1 MIEIAKLSDLE
12 EIMQFITEAK
22 KEMHKRN
29 NPQWGPTVEDYPNTF
44 VFQND
49 IENKTLYIYKEDEK
63 IKGCITIKKDKG
75 EYNYYEKNLGSEEHE
90 I

>member
-29 NPQWGPTVEDYPNTF
+29 NPQWGPTEEDYPNTF

-49 IENKTLYIYKEDEK
+49 IENKTLYI
-63 IKGCITIKKDKG
+63 
-75 EYNYYEKNLGSEEHE
+75 
-90 I
+90 